1 MSLSIRRLIGVLYF
15 VFGIGCLWGGY
26 LMLDGRR
33 VTGVAI
39 FLGCGV
45 AMGALEAWRRKQ
57 ESASAFAAVGVPL
70 DPALREEAIR
80 LKGEGRRNPALA
92 VFRNS
97 PPWPNLKTA
106 ETIVDSLPSAPGKGA
121 AGEETDQV
129 GMISTDYREITRI
142 RDDGDIPLAA
152 KALREKIPQLT
163 ITDAARV
170 VKDL

>member
-1 MSLSIRRLIGVLYF
+1 MSLSIRRLIAVLYF
-15 VFGIGCLWGGY
+15 VFGVCCLWGGY

-33 VTGVAI
+33 GIGVAM
-39 FLGCGV
+39 FLSCGV
-45 AMGALEAWRRKQ
+45 AMGALEGWRRKQ
-57 ESASAFAAVGVPL
+57 ESVSAAAAIGLPL

-106 ETIVDSLPSAPGKGA
+106 EIIVDSLPAAPGKGA
-121 AGEETDQV
+121 AGEETDRV

-142 RDDGDIPLAA
+142 RDEGDIPLAA
-152 KALREKIPQLT
+152 KALREKVPQLT
-163 ITDAARV
+163 IADAARV